1 MVPPADGRVSYRDL
15 KGDRVYLSD
24 TCVPISNIAQ
34 MISETEADFLKA
46 GFPCII
52 CAHIAD
58 GNFHCCIPY
67 QPKDYGTVKEIETRM
82 IKRALSLEGTVSGEH
97 GVGVGKIDQILLV
110 RTSVPLCHV
119 FAETFAMKYAVAA
132 FLHVLYAVAVGLNV
146 SVQRPTVP
154 LDAR

>member
-1 MVPPADGRVSYRDL
+1 MVPPDGRVSFRDL

-110 RTSVPLCHV
+110 RP
-119 FAETFAMKYAVAA
+119 TF
-132 FLHVLYAVAVGLNV
+132 FSFSFFG
-146 SVQRPTVP
+146 
-154 LDAR
+154 

>member
-1 MVPPADGRVSYRDL
+1 MPVCCARVLCPCDVPVCGAHGAADGRVSYRDL

-24 TCVPISNIAQ
+24 TCVPISNISQ
-34 MISETEADFLKA
+34 MISETEADFLAA

-67 QPKDYGTVKEIETRM
+67 QPEDYSTVKEIETRM

-97 GVGVGKIDQILLV
+97 GVGVGKIDHILEVTGTLYVYIYLV
-110 RTSVPLCHV
+110 C
-119 FAETFAMKYAVAA
+119 FFGGGC
-132 FLHVLYAVAVGLNV
+132 F
-146 SVQRPTVP
+146 
-154 LDAR
+154 